1 MLYQIH
7 TYSNSTDTVDSVVT
21 WLGEIQ
27 ICLSNNPNVQFR
39 VCNTIDS
46 QNTKQLE
53 NYFLLHP
60 LEPFIVKTRSLT
72 MFCHYNTWIE
82 ILCIFQ

>member
-7 TYSNSTDTVDSVVT
+7 TYSNSTDTVDSVAT

-53 NYFLLHP
+53 NYFYYIHLNH
-60 LEPFIVKTRSLT
+60 S
-72 MFCHYNTWIE
+72 
-82 ILCIFQ
+82 

>member
-1 MLYQIH
+1 MVYQIH
-7 TYSNSTDTVDSVVT
+7 TYSNSTDTVDSVVN

-53 NYFLLHP
+53 NYFYYIHLNH
-60 LEPFIVKTRSLT
+60 S
-72 MFCHYNTWIE
+72 
-82 ILCIFQ
+82 